1 MADIIPLTID
11 TPKQLMMSMNSKNP
25 EVYEEAQSMC
35 YVLMDKDGDIY
46 VGHNRMTVER
56 MLYLSEMLREY
67 ALTI

>member
-1 MADIIPLTID
+1 
-11 TPKQLMMSMNSKNP
+11 MSMSSKNP

-46 VGHNRMTVER
+46 VGHNRMTAER
-56 MLYLSEMLREY
+56 MLYLSERLREY